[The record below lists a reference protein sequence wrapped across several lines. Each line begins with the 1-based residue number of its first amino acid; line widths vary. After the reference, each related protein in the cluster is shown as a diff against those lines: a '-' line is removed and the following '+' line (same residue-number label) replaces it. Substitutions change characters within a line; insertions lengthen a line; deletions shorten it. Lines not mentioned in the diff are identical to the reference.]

1 MWSFMLRCHLLG
13 HRFRFFHE
21 GESMRWHCARGCGA
35 EGSKRYP
42 TARDAERYAR
52 AFDREDQADLGRRAP
67 LGLLPLRLLRAWR
80 RRGDRGDGGPRT
92 VPRSR

>member
-1 MWSFMLRCHLLG
+1 ML
-13 HRFRFFHE
+13 
-21 GESMRWHCARGCGA
+21 WHCARGCGA

-52 AFDREDQADLGRRAP
+52 AFDREDRADLGRRAP
-67 LGLLPLRLLRAWR
+67 LGLLPLRLVRAWR
-80 RRGDRGDGGPRT
+80 RRRDGAGGGPHA